1 MSLLKNNVFGFVDR
15 NPFMKNLANRR
26 VRRTSVETDIASGKA
41 NVKLLNRINIEHSE
55 STDVIDRIFVPRKP
69 RCLRRGFS

>member
-1 MSLLKNNVFGFVDR
+1 
-15 NPFMKNLANRR
+15 MKNLANRR

-69 RCLRRGFS
+69 RCLRR